1 MTPYR
6 CIDGAGDVLILCDHA
21 SNAVPAD
28 IDLGID
34 AALLDKHIA
43 IDIGAGAVS
52 EALAARIGAPA
63 ILAAVSRLV
72 IDFNREPDAP
82 GLIPQMS
89 DGHAIPGNEGAD
101 RQARVARFFG
111 PYHREIA
118 HSVRAG
124 RPALLVSIHSFTPVL
139 ESGIAE
145 PRPWEA
151 GILYN
156 RDSRAARVAVRLLRE
171 AGIVTG
177 DNQPYSGRV
186 LNATMNR
193 HGEATGTPYLG
204 IEIRNDLIA
213 NEAGVARW
221 CEILAKLVTDV
232 RNHLAQERPAAT

>member
-6 CIDGAGDVLILCDHA
+6 CIEGASDVLILCDHA

-28 IDLGID
+28 IDLGINP
-34 AALLDKHIA
+34 ALLVKHIA
-43 IDIGAGAVS
+43 IDIGAGPLA
-52 EALAARIGAPA
+52 EALAGRLEAPA

-72 IDFNREPDAP
+72 IDFNREPDAL
-82 GLIPQMS
+82 GLIVRAS
-89 DGHAIPGNEGAD
+89 DGHAIPGNEDAD
-101 RQARVARFFG
+101 RDERIARFFA
-111 PYHREIA
+111 PYHAQIA
-118 HSVRAG
+118 RTVRTR
-124 RPALLVSIHSFTPVL
+124 RPALIVAIHSFTPEL
-139 ESGIAE
+139 ESGIDE

-156 RDSRAARVAVRLLRE
+156 RDARAANVAVRLLRE

-177 DNQPYSGRV
+177 DNEPYSGRI

-193 HGEATGTPYLG
+193 HAEAGGTPYLG

-213 NEAGVARW
+213 DDAGVARW
-221 CEILAKLVTDV
+221 CEILAKLVSDV